1 MSPES
6 RGVTVQASGY
16 CMVYTTFPN
25 IEAAKSCA
33 RALVEAKLAACV
45 NIVPGV
51 VSIYRWD
58 GRIEEDAEVIAVC
71 KTRRDL
77 VADVFAAIRRQHPYD
92 TPALAAY
99 DMATGCER
107 YLSWIDATARE

>member
-1 MSPES
+1 MSPVS
-6 RGVTVQASGY
+6 QGVSVQASGH

-25 IEAAKSCA
+25 IEEAKSCA

-51 VSIYRWD
+51 LSIYRWD
-58 GRIEEDAEVIAVC
+58 GGIEEDAEVIAVC

-77 VADVFAAIRRQHPYD
+77 VVDVFAAIRRQHPYD

-99 DMATGCER
+99 DIATGCER
-107 YLSWIDATARE
+107 YLSWIDEATRE